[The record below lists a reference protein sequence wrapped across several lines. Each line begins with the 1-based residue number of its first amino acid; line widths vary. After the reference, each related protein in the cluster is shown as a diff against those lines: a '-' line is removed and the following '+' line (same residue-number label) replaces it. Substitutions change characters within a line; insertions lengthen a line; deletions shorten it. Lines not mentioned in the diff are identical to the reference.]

1 MDEETPKPTI
11 DPDSPTTTRRNSIV
25 KDVVKQDTK
34 EYQKT
39 YYTMKKFRRQQM
51 ELLHCENIE
60 DPYPFE
66 STYVFFCFTG
76 RLNY

>member
-1 MDEETPKPTI
+1 MDEQTPKPTI
-11 DPDSPTTTRRNSIV
+11 DPDSPTITRSTFIV
-25 KDVVKQDTK
+25 QDVLKQGN
-34 EYQKT
+34 QKT

-51 ELLHCENIE
+51 ELLRCQNIE

-76 RLNY
+76 RLTY